1 MQGTEGVRTVPTT
14 PEGIGDGRGAADG
27 TAAHVANR
35 LRRLHGGRATGRSR
49 RAPCASLLAVL
60 HRRTTGLAAAL
71 LTATL
76 LLAACGGDGED
87 EAAPGTDPTTT
98 STSTSTTAPPPPMP
112 DITVTGPVPGTPQ
125 TSGGAGLAA
134 LGYVEEEFF
143 VSGTARSFDA
153 EGELGDDGRWTLT
166 ERDAQPYTTRIL
178 VKRPAE
184 PADASGVVV
193 VEWNN
198 VSIGSDGTP
207 DWTYTSA
214 ELARAG
220 HVHVAVSAQAAGV
233 DDAGAGGI
241 TGGAGRPLTV
251 ADPERYAS
259 LSHPGDDHSYD
270 LFAQV
275 GALVSAVPS
284 DGPDPLA
291 GLPRDHVLAMGESQS
306 AFRLTTFVN
315 GVHPL
320 APVFDGF
327 LVHSRG
333 GGAAPLEAAAGEGL
347 TSSIVGQVRIRDDLD
362 VPVLV
367 FSTETDLTLLGYAP
381 ARQPDSEH
389 VRSWDVAG
397 TAHAD
402 AFLLGG
408 DAVAAGNGLGCGGPV
423 NDGPQH
429 LAIKAAL
436 AHLVAWVTDG
446 TEPPAGEPI
455 EVGDDRA
462 IARDEDG
469 NAVGGVRLP
478 ALEVPVAALS
488 GDATGDGVLCRLFGS
503 TRPFPPE
510 ELVARYGDRD
520 AYLRRYEEALDTAIA
535 DGFVLEGDRAA
546 ALAEAEAVTF
556 G

>member
-1 MQGTEGVRTVPTT
+1 M
-14 PEGIGDGRGAADG
+14 
-27 TAAHVANR
+27 
-35 LRRLHGGRATGRSR
+35 
-49 RAPCASLLAVL
+49 
-60 HRRTTGLAAAL
+60 
-71 LTATL
+71 
-76 LLAACGGDGED
+76 
-87 EAAPGTDPTTT
+87 
-98 STSTSTTAPPPPMP
+98 
-112 DITVTGPVPGTPQ
+112 TGPVPGAPQ
-125 TSGGAGLAA
+125 TSGAAGIDA

-166 ERDAQPYTTRIL
+166 ERDEQPYTTRIL
-178 VKRPAE
+178 VKRPVD
-184 PADASGVVV
+184 PTDASGVVV

-214 ELARAG
+214 ELTRAG

-241 TGGAGRPLTV
+241 TGAAGRPLTV
-251 ADPERYAS
+251 ADPARYAE

-270 LFAQV
+270 LFSQV
-275 GALVSAVPS
+275 GALVSAVPA

-291 GLPRDHVLAMGESQS
+291 GLPRDHVIAMGESQS
-306 AFRLTTFVN
+306 AFRLTTLVN
-315 GVHPL
+315 GVHPI
-320 APVFDGF
+320 APAFDGF
-327 LVHSRG
+327 LIHSRG
-333 GGAAPLEAAAGEGL
+333 GGAAPLDAAASEGL
-347 TSSIVGQVRIRDDLD
+347 TSSIVGQVRIRDDVD
-362 VPVLV
+362 VPVLL
-367 FSTETDLTLLGYAP
+367 FSTETDLTLLGYAG
-381 ARQPDSEH
+381 ARQPDGDSI
-389 VRSWDVAG
+389 RSWDVAG

-408 DAVAAGNGLGCGGPV
+408 DGTVAGQALGCGGPV

-455 EVGDDRA
+455 QVGDDGA
-462 IARDEDG
+462 IVRDADG

-478 ALEVPVAALS
+478 AVEVPVAALS

-520 AYLRRYEEALDTAIA
+520 AYLRRYEEALDAAIA